1 MTSARPAPDLEA
13 EAEVDVARYA
23 RAIVL
28 RWWLL
33 LVGLVAGALIGYAST
48 LGGAQL
54 YRASAVVYL
63 GQPLGAL
70 SQTIQSLNTNPSAVK
85 TIVTS
90 QSAAEQAARKSG
102 LRPGQI
108 RSGVLVNQ
116 VAGSLS
122 KVGQSPLVQI
132 TVKGSQK
139 TKVRLAANALAAI
152 VVNKLSGP
160 ARAKIAIFQP
170 GADRDRAVI
179 RSVESALAHPRDLN
193 FTDKLLLQ
201 TRLQNAQADLT
212 QVSQQLTVAKT
223 VESPSVVTA
232 ASSVKTSVRNRR
244 NSALVGAVIGLIVGA
259 IAALLWEP
267 VARSRRHP

>member
-13 EAEVDVARYA
+13 EAEVDVAGYA

-90 QSAAEQAARKSG
+90 QSAAERAARKSG

-108 RSGVLVNQ
+108 RSNVLVNQ

-179 RSVESALAHPRDLN
+179 ASVEEALAHPRDLN

-267 VARSRRHP
+267 VARARRHP

>member
-13 EAEVDVARYA
+13 EAEVDVAGYA
-23 RAIVL
+23 RAIAL

-179 RSVESALAHPRDLN
+179 ASVEEALAHPRDLN

-201 TRLQNAQADLT
+201 TRLQKRKAFPCGIPDPSLRLIDNVSVGKPLNGSQAGGIPYLLKRF
-212 QVSQQLTVAKT
+212 QYGYPERLR
-223 VESPSVVTA
+223 
-232 ASSVKTSVRNRR
+232 VRPCHKRLAEKR
-244 NSALVGAVIGLIVGA
+244 PLHRI
-259 IAALLWEP
+259 
-267 VARSRRHP
+267 

>member
-13 EAEVDVARYA
+13 EAEVDVGRYA

-33 LVGLVAGALIGYAST
+33 LVGLVGGALIGYAST

-170 GADRDRAVI
+170 GAERDRAVI
-179 RSVESALAHPRDLN
+179 ASVEQALAHPPDLN
-193 FTDKLLLQ
+193 FTDKLLLP

-212 QVSQQLTVAKT
+212 QVSQQLTVART

-267 VARSRRHP
+267 IARSRRHP

>member
-1 MTSARPAPDLEA
+1 MTSARTVPDLDA
-13 EAEVDVARYA
+13 EAEVDLGRYG
-23 RAIVL
+23 RAIAL

-33 LVGLVAGALIGYAST
+33 LVGAVLGAVLGYAST
-48 LGGAQL
+48 LAGAHL

-70 SQTIQSLNTNPSAVK
+70 SQTIQSLNTNPSAVR

-90 QSAAEQAARKSG
+90 QGVAEQAARKSG
-102 LRPGQI
+102 LGPAQI
-108 RSGVLVNQ
+108 RNNVLVNQ

-152 VVNKLSGP
+152 VVDKLSGP

-179 RSVESALAHPRDLN
+179 ASVEDALAHPQGLS

-212 QVSQQLTVAKT
+212 QVSQQLTVART
-223 VESPSVVTA
+223 VEAPKIVTA
-232 ASSVKTSVRNRR
+232 AASAKTSVRSHR

-267 VARSRRHP
+267 VARARRRP

>member
-13 EAEVDVARYA
+13 EAEVDVGRYA
-23 RAIVL
+23 RAIAL

-33 LVGLVAGALIGYAST
+33 LVGLVAGAFIGYAST

-90 QSAAEQAARKSG
+90 QSAAERAARESG

-122 KVGQSPLVQI
+122 KVGQRPLVQI
-132 TVKGSQK
+132 TV
-139 TKVRLAANALAAI
+139 T
-152 VVNKLSGP
+152 
-160 ARAKIAIFQP
+160 
-170 GADRDRAVI
+170 
-179 RSVESALAHPRDLN
+179 
-193 FTDKLLLQ
+193 
-201 TRLQNAQADLT
+201 
-212 QVSQQLTVAKT
+212 
-223 VESPSVVTA
+223 
-232 ASSVKTSVRNRR
+232 
-244 NSALVGAVIGLIVGA
+244 
-259 IAALLWEP
+259 
-267 VARSRRHP
+267 

>member
-1 MTSARPAPDLEA
+1 MTSVRPAPDLEA
-13 EAEVDVARYA
+13 EAEVDLGRYG
-23 RAIVL
+23 RAIAL

-33 LVGLVAGALIGYAST
+33 LVGLVLGAIIGYAST
-48 LGGAQL
+48 LAGAQR

-70 SQTIQSLNTNPSAVK
+70 SQTIQSLNTNPSAVR

-90 QSAAEQAARKSG
+90 QAAVERAGRKSG
-102 LRPGQI
+102 LGPAQI
-108 RSGVLVNQ
+108 RSNVLVNQ

-152 VVNKLSGP
+152 VVDKLSGP
-160 ARAKIAIFQP
+160 ARAKIAIFEP
-170 GADRDRAVI
+170 GAARDRAVI
-179 RSVESALAHPRDLN
+179 ASVEEALAHPGDLS

-212 QVSQQLTVAKT
+212 QVSQQLTVART
-223 VESPSVVTA
+223 VEAPSVVTA
-232 ASSVKTSVRNRR
+232 AAAAKASVRSHR
-244 NSALVGAVIGLIVGA
+244 NSALLGAVIGLILGA
-259 IAALLWEP
+259 IAAVLWEP
-267 VARSRRHP
+267 VARARRRP